1 MRKRERERRHTSR
14 DSKSSKENGSE
25 AKDMV
30 TREKRAPKL
39 RDDGGTKPTE
49 MDTSIE
55 LRAVTL
61 QRHKICG
68 GTLIKVNLLN

>member
-1 MRKRERERRHTSR
+1 
-14 DSKSSKENGSE
+14 
-25 AKDMV
+25 MV

-55 LRAVTL
+55 LCAVTL